1 MAEEVDFTARF
12 DDSQV
17 TAALERIA
25 AGLEAGQVDFDAL
38 GKSGDEAMKALAK
51 EAGNAEKG
59 IAKMAKAQA
68 DNADAAKKAESN
80 HVRLRDA
87 IRQGTREVKIGGKT
101 IGEHTDRLKKFQSW
115 LKTTSSALRG
125 SSKATTVFRVALL
138 SLGATLTAGLAI
150 AFGAIIAAMT
160 KLQPVMDRVRVIT
173 AQVSTA
179 FGVLTDKF
187 AIVGGLILDV
197 IGGQKSLSEAWS
209 EGKEEL
215 SGLGDELARAAEF
228 ARQYEEAQIRLERQT
243 DLLTA
248 RIALQRGEIRRLNKE
263 AEDRDNSFDARI
275 AAAQQAARLEGELL
289 QDQER
294 LAREKISAELAA
306 FDLNEKTNAQVQEQI
321 DLVREGKASFEGL
334 RNLLTE
340 ATPEIANDEDVRNF
354 LGLVTELGTVQADS
368 LDKQTELQNKL
379 NAIEQERLQAIRAR
393 LKAIQSLTDVVSDA
407 NAELAGPAQVAQR
420 EYDLALRKIAE
431 LRKEARALGLDLDF
445 GTLENK
451 AKAQFER
458 AIDAIEGEVSTLP
471 GTLESAL
478 EEAGDT
484 IGDFLSP
491 LSGRRDFRAEG
502 LAVGKEIANGLKNG
516 IEEGADDRTLGE
528 IVFEKIDRAF
538 DLSPAQYEFI
548 TSSIQTVFTSI
559 IDGIDAATQAAIARQ
574 DQLIQAIDQRVSE
587 TEQALAREEELQR
600 QGFANDVDA
609 LKSKLKEEQAARAE
623 AENERL
629 ELEKRAAQQRLIQ
642 NSLEQASN
650 FVLAAAKLTAAEA
663 GKGVIGIFTALAGLA
678 LISRVISQAKAI
690 QTQFAPPQ
698 LREGTPWLE
707 GPSHERGGIPIEA
720 EGGERV
726 ISKKLNKKIG
736 RRVDNEQ
743 MVNLYLL
750 GKKLQ
755 ESLNGGSALP
765 ALVEQARKG
774 QQRREKMELDIPYHL
789 MAKAYS
795 EAAQAS
801 AGKMIE
807 YWKSRPVEWIDA
819 DGSRVIERQAGG
831 RVERRKIKTTH

>member
-1 MAEEVDFTARF
+1 MAEEVNFTATF

-25 AGLEAGQVDFDAL
+25 AGVEAGQADFYAL
-38 GKSGDEAMKALAK
+38 GQSGDEAMKALAK

-59 IAKMAKAQA
+59 IAKVAKASV
-68 DNADAAKKAESN
+68 DNADAAKKSEAATRRLKDTMKQT
-80 HVRLRDA
+80 VRETNILG
-87 IRQGTREVKIGGKT
+87 INIGGTVDK
-101 IGEHTDRLKKFQSW
+101 LKAFRGG
-115 LKTTSSALRG
+115 LKDSITSLRG
-125 SSKATTVFRVALL
+125 TSGAFRLL
-138 SLGATLTAGLAI
+138 KVAI
-150 AFGAIIAAMT
+150 ASTGLGLLVLVIGSIIAAMT

-187 AIVGGLILDV
+187 AVIGGLILDV
-197 IGGQKSLSEAWS
+197 LGGQKSLSEAWK
-209 EGKEEL
+209 EGADAV

-275 AAAQQAARLEGELL
+275 KAAQEAAKLEGELL

-294 LAREKISAELAA
+294 LAKEKISAELGF
-306 FDLNEKTNAQVQEQI
+306 FDLNEKTNAQVQEQLR
-321 DLVREGKASFEGL
+321 LVREGKTDFEQL
-334 RNLLTE
+334 RQLLTD
-340 ATPEIANDEDVRNF
+340 ATPEIGNAEDVKNF
-354 LGLVTELGTVQADS
+354 LGLITELGAVQAES

-393 LKAIQSLTDVVSDA
+393 LKAIQDLTDVVSEA
-407 NAELAGPAQVAQR
+407 NAELAGPAQVAQL

-458 AIDAIEGEVSTLP
+458 AIDAIIGEVSTLP

-478 EEAGDT
+478 NEAGDT

-491 LSGRRDFRAEG
+491 LQGRRDFRAEG
-502 LAVGKEIANGLKNG
+502 LAVGKEIANGLKDG
-516 IEEGADDRTLGE
+516 IEQGADDRTLGE

-538 DLSPAQYEFI
+538 NLSPAQYEFI
-548 TSSIQTVFTSI
+548 AGSIQTVFTSI
-559 IDGIDAATQAAIARQ
+559 VDGIDAATQAAIDRQ

-663 GKGVIGIFTALAGLA
+663 GKGVIGIFIALAGLA

-690 QTQFAPPQ
+690 QAQFAPPQ

-707 GPSHERGGIPIEA
+707 GPSHEGGGITIEA

-736 RRVDNEQ
+736 RKVDNEQ
-743 MVNLYLL
+743 MVSLYLL

-755 ESLNGGSALP
+755 DSLNGGSALP

-789 MAKAYS
+789 MAKAYN

-831 RVERRKIKTTH
+831 RVERRKIKNAH